1 MANQI
6 IEDFEVIEIR
16 EPYET
21 TSDYIDVYFNDNQRL
36 ADKLKNRLSRSP
48 LAIPDSGIMLLH
60 TTDDSMTQPVLKLHH
75 LDHALEAMGMDRQL
89 TKVNRIIVMLGSESM
104 DELTTEF
111 LGRISSSIIEEE
123 DYMKIY
129 QNGEE
134 KDIKKLFEHLS
145 VEMLEQ
151 LLQ

>member
-1 MANQI
+1 ML
-6 IEDFEVIEIR
+6 F
-16 EPYET
+16 
-21 TSDYIDVYFNDNQRL
+21 
-36 ADKLKNRLSRSP
+36 RS
-48 LAIPDSGIMLLH
+48 
-60 TTDDSMTQPVLKLHH
+60 
-75 LDHALEAMGMDRQL
+75 RQL

-111 LGRISSSIIEEE
+111 LGKISSSIIEEE

-129 QNGEE
+129 QNGEA